1 MSELVAKPA
10 TVLSDSEYQKLSPQ
24 DKESY
29 IKEIIRK
36 TLLLNPSGLTV
47 SQLRESLQYD
57 RRIIEKH
64 LAIMKYTNEIYTVK
78 LGSNVIYIPN
88 HKAMREATSSSKRFG
103 QYEYQVYTLKN
114 RLGEFAV
121 IQQRN
126 ATKESQ
132 DIVGGIQMPLGDF
145 PEFVSYLRKTI
156 TDMENRGLK

>member
-1 MSELVAKPA
+1 MSELVAKS
-10 TVLSDSEYQKLSPQ
+10 TSVLSDTEYQKLSPQ
-24 DKESY
+24 DKEAY
-29 IKEIIRK
+29 IKEVIRK
-36 TLLLNPSGLTV
+36 TLQLNSSGLTV
-47 SQLRESLQYD
+47 SQLKDALPYD

-78 LGSNVIYIPN
+78 LGSNVLYIPN
-88 HKAMREATSSSKRFG
+88 HKAMREATSVSKRFG
-103 QYEYQVYTLKN
+103 QFEYQVFTLKN

-132 DIVGGIQMPLGDF
+132 DVMGGIQMPLDDF

-156 TDMENRGLK
+156 TDMENRGVR